1 MRIRFFFSLA
11 FLLSLQLTAAA
22 SSNLAVVSSEGFSA
36 DLVLIDQEATDFPIF
51 GKNKTSNK
59 KQLKFAAKRS
69 RRNGRG
75 VMRARKNRGK
85 NNGRSVKGGQRAKR
99 GSKKKAGCN
108 T

>member
-1 MRIRFFFSLA
+1 MRLRFLFFFV
-11 FLLSLQLTAAA
+11 LSLSLHLTASAA
-22 SSNLAVVSSEGFSA
+22 SNQSTLSLDAASA
-36 DLVLIDQEATDFPIF
+36 DLVLTDQVATDFPIF

-69 RRNGRG
+69 RRNGKG
-75 VMRARKNRGK
+75 VMRARKNKGK